1 MDPLPKIQWVY
12 GFAVLFCFFIKCQI
26 NNVDQHKYYADQY
39 NILESKLQNYNKD
52 YPQFLREYSEKAL
65 NSNDSISIL
74 ISKIAN
80 ADYYQ
85 FMRETPKAISSI
97 QEAFLIDS
105 LIQTPYNE
113 IKENYYFVLGKV
125 NAQKGDFKTS
135 NNNLSS
141 AIQFIEKND
150 SQKYLKILNAQSS
163 NFLKIKEF
171 AKLDSVLTI
180 ADRIAQRT
188 QDTFAIANTLFMHAL
203 SNNIQGNVGEAENQ
217 VLKSQQLF
225 EKIKN
230 KYQTIKTNRILAQ
243 INTDKGLS
251 DISLNYY
258 QKAIDI
264 ATELDLQHEIAILNF
279 NLGNVYLD
287 LSKFEEAKSCFLKSV
302 ELSKNSSFKIPKLEL
317 EFSLANIELEQDH
330 LENALE
336 KYQNCIQLLDK
347 SKPSYSNHLSYINYS
362 IGTIYSK
369 TNQLEKAKMY
379 LSDAEDDAIKINDTA
394 HLNNITIKKGDI
406 AEMEGNT
413 KLAIKEWTKVL
424 EHGLK
429 NKHFTLIDKTTDR
442 LVPAYIKTN
451 NSIYAIKMFD
461 LNTSNT
467 DSMINQEKFINIGKT
482 SAKIENIKLNKMHE
496 LEIENLETKDE
507 INSLKLK
514 NKNKNLFYSL
524 LAIAALSIMSLLIY
538 RSASKNKNL
547 NTQLLQANQELNH
560 KNEKLFLTNEIIENK
575 NRELNESNINL
586 KNFAYTAAHDIKAPL
601 YTIFSMIESMQ
612 KNASTK
618 NDLSTEV
625 ISNNLNF
632 LYKEA
637 DRLNHM
643 IEDLLQLSTINQNL
657 PKPIKVNMNEIVDEV
672 ISLLHQ
678 NKTTVAVDFEIGKL
692 GSAIAHPTLLRS
704 LFQNLIINAIKFQSR
719 DRPIHIKIFSEKNNK
734 DIRIIKVQ
742 DNGIGI
748 ESTYFDKI
756 FEPFVRLTKNEN
768 GNGIGLR
775 ICKKVV
781 EVYNGEIW
789 VESKINEGSTFCF
802 TLNQIG
808 RKLP

>member
-1 MDPLPKIQWVY
+1 MDPLPKIQWIY
-12 GFAVLFCFFIKCQI
+12 GFALMIIFFIKCHV
-26 NNVDQHKYYADQY
+26 NNGNYDEFYSNQY
-39 NILESKLQNYNKD
+39 HILESKLQNYNKE
-52 YPQFLREYSEKAL
+52 YPQFLKDYSEKAIS
-65 NSNDSISIL
+65 SNDSISIL
-74 ISKIAN
+74 ISKIAL

-85 FMRETPKAISSI
+85 YIRETSKALSSI
-97 QEAFLIDS
+97 QEAFIIDS
-105 LIQTPYNE
+105 LIQTPIQE
-113 IKENYYFVLGKV
+113 IKANFYFVLGKV

-135 NNNLSS
+135 NKNFTS
-141 AIQFIEKND
+141 AVQLIEKKD
-150 SQKYLKILNAQSS
+150 SQKCLKFLIAQSS
-163 NFLKIKEF
+163 NFLKSKEF
-171 AKLDSVLTI
+171 KKLDSVLTI
-180 ADRIAQRT
+180 ADGISLYSK
-188 QDTFAIANTLFMHAL
+188 DTFSIANIMFMHAL
-203 SNNIQGNVGEAENQ
+203 SNNIQGNVAEAES
-217 VLKSQQLF
+217 LTLRSQQLF

-243 INTDKGLS
+243 ISTDKGLS
-251 DISLNYY
+251 DVSLNYY
-258 QKAIDI
+258 QKAIDV
-264 ATELDLQHEIAILNF
+264 ATELDLPHEIAILSF

-287 LSKFEEAKSCFLKSV
+287 LNNFDQAKSSFLKSV

-330 LENALE
+330 WETALE
-336 KYQNCIQLLDK
+336 RYQNCIQLLDK
-347 SKPSYSNHLSYINYS
+347 SKPSYASHLSYINYS

-379 LSDAEDDAIKINDTA
+379 LSNAEVDATKINDTA

-406 AEMEGNT
+406 AELEGNT
-413 KLAIKEWTKVL
+413 SLAIKEWSKTL
-424 EHGLK
+424 EYGLK
-429 NKHFTLIDKTTDR
+429 NNHFTLIDKTTDR
-442 LVPAYIKTN
+442 LVPAYIKTK
-451 NSIYAIKMFD
+451 NSNLAIKMFD

-496 LEIENLETKDE
+496 LEIENLETKNE

-560 KNEKLFLTNEIIENK
+560 KNEKLYLTNEIIENK

-692 GSAIAHPTLLRS
+692 GSVIAHPTLLRS